1 MPQGITCF
9 LVDDDTDDLEIFAMA
24 VAETGQS
31 ITCMTAN
38 DGFDALRLLNQD
50 ETFIPDFIFLDLN
63 MPRMSGKQCLV
74 EIKKI
79 KRLMHIPVVIYSTS
93 ARQRDID
100 DTLKLGAA
108 HFFTKPPS
116 IPALTKALSGLLARH
131 EILATKTS
139 PSSENGQAF
148 LQC

>member
-9 LVDDDTDDLEIFAMA
+9 LVDDDTDDLEIFAIA

-38 DGFDALRLLNQD
+38 DGLDALRLLHQD

-63 MPRMSGKQCLV
+63 MPRMNGKQCLV

-79 KRLMHIPVVIYSTS
+79 SRLTHVPVVIYSTS
-93 ARQRDID
+93 AQQRDID

-116 IPALTKALSGLLARH
+116 IPALTKTLSALLGRY
-131 EILATKTS
+131 EILATKNSS
-139 PSSENGQAF
+139 PLENGQAF
-148 LQC
+148 L